1 MDCKATGHTSA
12 PPRAMHCSKKQ
23 EEHACVMVTRV
34 AMMRARLLSNGCEAQ
49 QAPVA
54 DEADLGAAPS
64 CLEI

>member
-1 MDCKATGHTSA
+1 
-12 PPRAMHCSKKQ
+12 MHCSKKQ

-49 QAPVA
+49 QAQVVD